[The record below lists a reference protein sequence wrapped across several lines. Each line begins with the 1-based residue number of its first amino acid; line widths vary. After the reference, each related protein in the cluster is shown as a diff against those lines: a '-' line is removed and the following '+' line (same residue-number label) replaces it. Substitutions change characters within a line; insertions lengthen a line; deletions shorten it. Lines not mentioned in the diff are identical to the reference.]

1 MLYLSSDFGSEYDE
15 YDRLVGWIWCWN
27 DGLKLFGINEYDDT
41 EKKDKEL
48 DEEMSE
54 TRRHEHRDYC

>member
-1 MLYLSSDFGSEYDE
+1 M
-15 YDRLVGWIWCWN
+15 
-27 DGLKLFGINEYDDT
+27 FGINEYDDT

-54 TRRHEHRDYC
+54 TRRHEHRDYCLNKRENWEEGLYYYRETMRVFFCALDV